1 MDELTAYVRAALG
14 QQEGY
19 LLPWWVFG
27 CQVANGNIGRV
38 RRLLT
43 CPHHEAINQCE
54 VIGPHTIHRWSDHT
68 ISHERF
74 GNGYGC
80 WQIGDGRDSAGRLL
94 IPGGAKLVRVGL

>member
-1 MDELTAYVRAALG
+1 MDELTRYVRATLG

-19 LLPWWVFG
+19 LLPWWAFG

-43 CPHHEAINQCE
+43 CSHWEAVNQCE
-54 VIGPHTIHRWSDHT
+54 VIGPHTEHRWSDHT

-74 GNGYGC
+74 GNG
-80 WQIGDGRDSAGRLL
+80 
-94 IPGGAKLVRVGL
+94 